1 MISPVVSGYFIDNVL
16 QEPNESLIMKCILIY
31 LLVALLQVFSSYILS
46 LLSYILNSKTTYAF
60 VADIS
65 KHIQKT
71 SLNFVEMFDPTY
83 ISQRINDDCS
93 KLVSFTLTS
102 INSII
107 INILKL
113 FICIVILWSVDYFLL
128 FSVLL
133 VIVLYFIL
141 FKFIRVRLVKI
152 NIKFKE
158 SSSNY
163 FTAIKNQFVMNR
175 LMRVFCSV
183 NLFASLLEKR
193 FNQCYAN
200 GIALTRT
207 NYLFQSF
214 DSFMSFFLQII
225 LLAFGGYQIIS
236 GSMTVGTYVIISS
249 YFSVLITS
257 IKYFIGLGPSY
268 LEAAAS
274 VDRINQILVSPVE
287 QTGIEVLP
295 SFSKISIIDLSF
307 SYGNVEILK
316 NISFSLSKGKVYQ
329 ILGKNGKGKTTLLN
343 ILIGLYPDNFKGS
356 IVFDNIDIRQLNMY
370 QIRDNCIGIVSQ
382 EDFLI
387 EGPILENITLQK
399 GNYDYKLISKYYKLL
414 FDKEFNPNE
423 TSWINPNASNFSGRE
438 KKKIEIIRCL
448 SKRNTQL
455 IILDEVSNSLD
466 NRSKQILVDQ
476 LNELKN
482 DKIIIVSHDNT
493 FENIIDEYID
503 I

>member
-1 MISPVVSGYFIDNVL
+1 M
-16 QEPNESLIMKCILIY
+16 
-31 LLVALLQVFSSYILS
+31 
-46 LLSYILNSKTTYAF
+46 
-60 VADIS
+60 
-65 KHIQKT
+65 
-71 SLNFVEMFDPTY
+71 
-83 ISQRINDDCS
+83 
-93 KLVSFTLTS
+93 
-102 INSII
+102 
-107 INILKL
+107 
-113 FICIVILWSVDYFLL
+113 
-128 FSVLL
+128 
-133 VIVLYFIL
+133 
-141 FKFIRVRLVKI
+141 
-152 NIKFKE
+152 
-158 SSSNY
+158 
-163 FTAIKNQFVMNR
+163 
-175 LMRVFCSV
+175 
-183 NLFASLLEKR
+183 
-193 FNQCYAN
+193 
-200 GIALTRT
+200 
-207 NYLFQSF
+207 
-214 DSFMSFFLQII
+214 
-225 LLAFGGYQIIS
+225 
-236 GSMTVGTYVIISS
+236 
-249 YFSVLITS
+249 
-257 IKYFIGLGPSY
+257 
-268 LEAAAS
+268 
-274 VDRINQILVSPVE
+274 DRINQILVSPVE